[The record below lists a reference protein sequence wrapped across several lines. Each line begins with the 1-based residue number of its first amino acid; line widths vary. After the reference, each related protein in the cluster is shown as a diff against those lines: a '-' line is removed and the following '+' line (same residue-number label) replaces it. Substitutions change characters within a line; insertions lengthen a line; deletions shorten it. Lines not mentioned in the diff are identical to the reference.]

1 MNKPLRLGLKI
12 FAALILLLLIAGI
25 SLPFIIDPNDYKD
38 EIISRVKQ
46 ETGRE
51 LAIPGDISLSIFPWL
66 GVQLGEV
73 SFGNAPGFG
82 DRPMAH
88 INAVDV
94 RVKLLPLFSKEV
106 QIDHV
111 TLDGLTLLLQ
121 RDARGRTNWDD
132 LLHQPDVAQP
142 AKPTPQE
149 TPAPEK
155 PGGTALAAL
164 AVDGL
169 SLSNSQIDWQDAQA
183 KQYYS
188 LNDVNLSLG
197 AVAFGRAFPLKA
209 DLKFTSRDP
218 EANGELNISVDVTIG
233 QDLKNYALDN
243 LKLETQLSSTALP
256 KQPVQLKASLA
267 SLTID
272 LNKGA
277 LHTKKLQL
285 ASHNLTLQ
293 ADIEAQKILSQPTYQ
308 GQLSI
313 PPFSLRELLKQL
325 KITLPATADA
335 EVFKHVEV
343 LSHFQGSSK
352 QLKLD
357 KLHLKLDDST
367 LSGNAML
374 PDLGKPAIRY
384 SLALDKIDADRYLPP
399 PTETQSAQAKP
410 APSGSSAAA
419 AGAQLP
425 MELLRA
431 LDVQGRLKI
440 DHFKISNLKSRNIF
454 LPSKANKGV
463 IQLSPISAELYGG
476 RYQGNISLDVTSNT
490 PRLGI
495 NESLRSVNIGPLLKD
510 FWGDDKIR
518 GKANLNARLTARGLD
533 PVAFRKTLNGTADFE
548 FKDGA
553 VKGFNLAQMER
564 ELKARLKGQ
573 PVPKEKVPQE
583 TDFASI
589 TGSVTATNGLVE
601 NKDLQAA
608 MPYARAIGAGKAYLV
623 SEELDYTLQVK
634 FTSKAIGQGGRSY
647 EQMDKIALPIR
658 FRGSFSNP
666 SIKPDY
672 DAVIKALAKQELE
685 KQKQKLE
692 DKAKKKIEK
701 ELGDELKKLFK
712 Y

>member
-12 FAALILLLLIAGI
+12 FTALILLLVIIAVA
-25 SLPFIIDPNDYKD
+25 LPFIIDPNDYKD

-51 LAIPGDISLSIFPWL
+51 LAIPGDISLSVFPWL

-82 DRPMAH
+82 DQPMAK

-94 RVKLLPLFSKEV
+94 RVKLLPLLQKEV
-106 QIDHV
+106 QIAHV
-111 TLDGLTLLLQ
+111 TLDGFALNLQ
-121 RDARGRTNWDD
+121 RNSKGQTNWDD
-132 LLHQPDVAQP
+132 LLKREPPTKP
-142 AKPTPQE
+142 AKPEAKVKEAQPRS
-149 TPAPEK
+149 A
-155 PGGTALAAL
+155 ALAAL

-169 SLSNSQIDWQDAQA
+169 SLTNSRLEWTDAQA
-183 KQYYS
+183 KQHVTLS
-188 LNDVNLSLG
+188 DVELSLG
-197 AVAFGRAFPLKA
+197 SVALEQAFPLK
-209 DLKFTSRDP
+209 TSLSFSSRQP
-218 EANGELNISVDVTIG
+218 EANGILSLTTDITVADNLQQFSFK
-233 QDLKNYALDN
+233 DLKLDTKINSTDMAKPFPPVTVQLASLALDLDQETLQSNKLQVTAYN
-243 LKLETQLSSTALP
+243 LKLQGNVA
-256 KQPVQLKASLA
+256 
-267 SLTID
+267 
-272 LNKGA
+272 
-277 LHTKKLQL
+277 
-285 ASHNLTLQ
+285 
-293 ADIEAQKILSQPTYQ
+293 AQKILTTPSYQ
-308 GQLSI
+308 GQLTV
-313 PPFSLRELLKQL
+313 PPFSLHEFMKQL
-325 KITLPATADA
+325 GIASPATADA
-335 EVFKHVEV
+335 KVLQHVEL
-343 LSHFQGSSK
+343 LSDFQGNSK

-367 LSGNAML
+367 LMGNAVL
-374 PDLGKPAIRY
+374 PSLGKPAIRY
-384 SLALDKIDADRYLPP
+384 SLTLDSIDADRYLPP
-399 PTETQSAQAKP
+399 PTETKPAKAKP
-410 APSGSSAAA
+410 APSGSGAAA
-419 AGAQLP
+419 ASTQLP

-440 DHFKISNLKSRNIF
+440 NHLKISNLQSRNIF
-454 LPSKANKGV
+454 LPTNAKKGV
-463 IQLSPISAELYGG
+463 IRLNPISAELYAG
-476 RYQGNISLDVTSNT
+476 RYQGNISLDVTTNT

-495 NESLRSVNIGPLLKD
+495 NESLKNVNIGPLLKD

-533 PVAFRKTLNGTADFE
+533 PVAFRKTLNGTANFE

-553 VKGFNLAQMER
+553 VKGFNLAQIER

-573 PVPKEKVPQE
+573 PIAKEKVSQE

-589 TGSVTATNGLVE
+589 TGSLTATNGLVE
-601 NKDLQAA
+601 NKDLRAA

-623 SEELDYTLQVK
+623 NEELDYTLQVK

-658 FRGSFSNP
+658 FRGTFSNP